1 MRASAAAAAAYDLWV
16 QPSYDVR
23 VRGSMYLWGSA
34 GITQN
39 ITFDK
44 PLVLHVRNDVFG
56 EAIGIG
62 TQVAS
67 GAQTTIGTLQPG
79 ECVSVPLQNISGVF
93 ATCTTESTVAC
104 LIKACA

>member
-1 MRASAAAAAAYDLWV
+1 
-16 QPSYDVR
+16 
-23 VRGSMYLWGSA
+23 MYLWGSA

-56 EAIGIG
+56 EAIGLG